1 MPRYVDHEA
10 RRRQIVEATCQV
22 VAEEGL
28 PGLSFRAVA
37 ARLGGSTTVVT
48 HYFASQ
54 RELVEGCVASLVE
67 MWAKELRD
75 LEQSTA
81 DPRERLML
89 LAESLVPTDE
99 VGRIQER
106 ARINL
111 LAGQIL
117 GSELGRLSEVWETNV
132 REALSSHLRA
142 IDPEL
147 DTKLMVDLLRVLT
160 NGLSLSAIE
169 HPERWPA
176 DDMLAT
182 LHAAIEGLGLAPH
195 QGVQQLAAN

>member
-1 MPRYVDHEA
+1 MPRYVDHDA

-22 VAEEGL
+22 VAEDGL

-48 HYFASQ
+48 HYFGSQ
-54 RELVEGCVASLVE
+54 RELIEGCVASLVE
-67 MWAKELRD
+67 MWANELTE

-81 DPRERLML
+81 DPRQRLML
-89 LAESLVPTDE
+89 LVESLVPIDE
-99 VGRIQER
+99 VGRLQER

-132 REALSSHLRA
+132 REAISSHLRA
-142 IDPEL
+142 IDPKL

-160 NGLSLSAIE
+160 NGLTLSAIE

-176 DDMLAT
+176 EDILTT
-182 LHAAIEGLGLAPH
+182 LRAAIEGLGLAPDH
-195 QGVQQLAAN
+195 GAQELALT

>member
-1 MPRYVDHEA
+1 MPRFVDHDA

-48 HYFASQ
+48 HYFGSQ

-67 MWAKELRD
+67 QWADELTE
-75 LEQSTA
+75 LEQRTA
-81 DPRERLML
+81 NPRERLML
-89 LAESLVPTDE
+89 LLESLVPSDE
-99 VGRIQER
+99 VGRVQER

-111 LAGQIL
+111 LAGQLL

-132 REALSSHLRA
+132 REAISGHLRA

-147 DTKLMVDLLRVLT
+147 DTKLRVDLLRVLT
-160 NGLSLSAIE
+160 NGLTLSAIE

-176 DDMLAT
+176 EVMLTT
-182 LHAAIEGLGLAPH
+182 LRTAIEGLGLAPE
-195 QGVQQLAAN
+195 QGSQKLALN